1 MKRIVI
7 FVTIFSIQAV
17 TLFSI
22 DYRTPG
28 KKDLT
33 NVLKLGALAS
43 QVSTSHQEKKQIMD
57 DRKKIVLDAISNIDL
72 TKSDTTASSVIPP
85 EE

>member
-57 DRKKIVLDAISNIDL
+57 DHKKIVLDAISNIDL